1 MFFISLQ
8 VFLVSSHTL
17 GQLANVLRPFAD
29 VIKATSRTNEVSM

>member
-8 VFLVSSHTL
+8 VFLVNSHTL

-29 VIKATSRTNEVSM
+29 VIGHLAYEWS